1 MNELYDL
8 RDILMDSLGQFDTI
22 KEHKLK
28 MGELEA
34 LNALTGT
41 MKNVGR
47 ICEMEDGG
55 YSEDGYGRG
64 SSYAGRRRDSMGRYS
79 RGDGMDDGGYTSRRD
94 SRGRYSRAEDRE
106 EMMEYFRKGVE
117 AAPAD
122 MKEGARRFLREMER

>member
-1 MNELYDL
+1 MDKLYDL
-8 RDILMDSLGQFDTI
+8 KDSLVDSLDQFDTI
-22 KEHKLK
+22 KEGRLK

-34 LNALTGT
+34 LHMLTGVW
-41 MKNVGR
+41 KNIDR

-79 RGDGMDDGGYTSRRD
+79 REDGMEDGGYSSRRD
-94 SRGRYSRAEDRE
+94 SRGRYSRAEDTK

-117 AAPAD
+117 VAPAD